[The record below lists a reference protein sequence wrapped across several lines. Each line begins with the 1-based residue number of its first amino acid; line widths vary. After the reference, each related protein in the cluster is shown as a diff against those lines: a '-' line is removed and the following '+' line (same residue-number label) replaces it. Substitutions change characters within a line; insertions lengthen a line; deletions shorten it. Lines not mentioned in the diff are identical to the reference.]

1 MSVRSARTEVAAALA
16 LAALCSAC
24 SSTPPAPQPAPR
36 PISTAKAAPV
46 AIPGAG
52 WAGGRFVAYDSLA
65 HGLSMPLPEDLGWN
79 IQDTKGAWLVATH
92 AAASTEIAVRTI
104 ATDGLANRAR
114 CERRARDL
122 RPLPE
127 REGAT
132 IVERRRVDL
141 PDGFDTIL
149 EVGLLPTNPG
159 EPIAG
164 FLLAIGGWAKKCFV
178 YALVTRASG
187 PGAEGAVGDRLA
199 LFVERSFL
207 RLRFESD
214 LTPVVPREKPPVG
227 P

>member
-1 MSVRSARTEVAAALA
+1 MSRGVALA
-16 LAALCSAC
+16 IAAGCAAC
-24 SSTPPAPQPAPR
+24 SSAPPSTQPAPR
-36 PISTAKAAPV
+36 STAGAHAAPV
-46 AIPGAG
+46 QAAGAT
-52 WAGGRFVAYDSLA
+52 WATGRFALYDSVA
-65 HGLSMPLPEDLGWN
+65 HGLSMPLPVDPGWTIEDAK
-79 IQDTKGAWLVATH
+79 DTWLVATH
-92 AAASTEIAVRTI
+92 AASSTQIVARFLG
-104 ATDGLANRAR
+104 TDGLANRAR

-132 IVERRRVDL
+132 IVDKRRVDL

-159 EPIAG
+159 QPIAG
-164 FLLAIGGWAKKCFV
+164 FLLAVGGWAKRCFV

-187 PGAEGAVGDRLA
+187 VGAEAAVGDRLA

-207 RLRFESD
+207 HLRFPSD
-214 LTPVVPREKPPVG
+214 LTPLVPREKPPVG